1 MLIPVSSAAD
11 LGAVARRLR
20 KDQGLR
26 QADLAAMIDA
36 SHVFLRDVEHG
47 KPGVQL
53 GRVLQLLEELGV
65 RVWLDIPDQ
74 TEPAALPSRKA
85 RS

>member
-1 MLIPVSSAAD
+1 MLIPVSSVAD
-11 LGAVARRLR
+11 IGEVARRLR
-20 KDQGLR
+20 KQQGLR

-53 GRVLQLLEELGV
+53 GRVLQLLEELGI
-65 RVWLDIPDQ
+65 RVCLDVPDQ
-74 TEPAALPSRKA
+74 AEPSRLRPRKA
-85 RS
+85 SA